1 MQLKLQGY
9 FSNQLLCASPSCRL
23 CGSSDAETVRHLL
36 FQCDVAMQFFAHVPA
51 WTDSATRVAVGS
63 SLSGA
68 REVLPWL
75 EAAGLGPAAS
85 ARSNTT
91 TPNN

>member
-1 MQLKLQGY
+1 
-9 FSNQLLCASPSCRL
+9 
-23 CGSSDAETVRHLL
+23 
-36 FQCDVAMQFFAHVPA
+36 MQFFAHVPA

-75 EAAGLGPAAS
+75 KAAGKLLRHVQSGLRLLRRKGRLCPAAELVMF
-85 ARSNTT
+85 
-91 TPNN
+91 PLIMFGVQ